1 MSESARRG
9 LVVEGLFRLVP
20 RHAGRFCGGMRA
32 LCVVAL
38 CVTLV
43 RGAAWDA
50 QVYGRGRLPRYDD
63 ELRSLEW
70 GQLQVLHTTD
80 IHGWYQGHTKS
91 SPPEPNYSGD
101 WGDWI
106 AFTQHMRRL
115 ADERGVDLL
124 LVDTGDLHD
133 GNGLSDAGPGVQ
145 GHVSDQVFALA
156 DYDLLTIGNHE
167 LYNMSVA
174 QDVYEHFVPHWG
186 DRYLTSNVHITLPGT
201 TRSRPIG
208 HRYTRFTTKNQR
220 LNIQAYGV
228 LFDFQLGAPGIT
240 VQDPKAM
247 VKEAWF
253 QESLRASSDVDAF
266 VIAGHM
272 PVTGYDGWDAIHEAI
287 RSVWPT
293 TPILMLGG
301 HTHVRDC
308 RMLDSRAMA
317 LESGRYLETVGWMS
331 VSNVSVPTFSRR
343 YIDANPRNYAFHAGL
358 VHAGHLSTP
367 RGRFVRATMDAM
379 ARAWNLTDVY
389 GIVPR
394 DYYLDRAPY
403 GDPSAL
409 LTLIS
414 EHILPDVVRSSF
426 PARANSSSLIIMNSG
441 SQRFDVFA
449 GAFTKND
456 QYIVSPFRDA
466 FLFVPDVPW
475 HAAQRLV
482 HRLNEL
488 GAAHNEQPGAA
499 HPAQGDADPI
509 FHQYLRHAF
518 YSYWLN
524 RLSPTFASPSQSPVP
539 GGRPASAR
547 RLEELLEQLGTD
559 GSMVEELPH
568 LVGGARGRSP
578 SLGYVTADS
587 CSGLGD
593 DTVHTPIPYSDEQPD
608 YIAAQPVPLPNSDH
622 DHVDVIFVDF
632 IAKPVLSLLNTYDA
646 RRHYTMAD
654 VSVWGNATTES
665 LYSSFAQLHWRLDS
679 MDSALHDM
687 DRAATVDGYPPLSP
701 FDTYAGD
708 PYDPV
713 TAPRLVFQ

>member
-1 MSESARRG
+1 MYTY
-9 LVVEGLFRLVP
+9 V
-20 RHAGRFCGGMRA
+20 
-32 LCVVAL
+32 
-38 CVTLV
+38 
-43 RGAAWDA
+43 
-50 QVYGRGRLPRYDD
+50 Q
-63 ELRSLEW
+63 
-70 GQLQVLHTTD
+70 
-80 IHGWYQGHTKS
+80 
-91 SPPEPNYSGD
+91 
-101 WGDWI
+101 
-106 AFTQHMRRL
+106 
-115 ADERGVDLL
+115 
-124 LVDTGDLHD
+124 LVDD
-133 GNGLSDAGPGVQ
+133 GNGLSDAYPELSPDDPKHKWAVN
-145 GHVSDQVFALA
+145 GHISNEVFAMA

-167 LYNMSVA
+167 LYNFSVA
-174 QDVYEHFVPHWG
+174 RDVYEYFVPHWG

-201 TRSRPIG
+201 TQSRPIG

-220 LNIQAYGV
+220 LTIQAYGV

-253 QESLRASSDVDAF
+253 QASLRASSDVDAF

-308 RMLDSRAMA
+308 RMLDSHAMA

-409 LTLIS
+409 LTLMS

-426 PARANSSSLIIMNSG
+426 PARANASSLIIMTSG

-475 HAAQRLV
+475 YVARRLV

-488 GAAHNEQPGAA
+488 GAVHNEQPGAV

-524 RLSPTFASPSQSPVP
+524 RLSPTSTSSTQSPVP
-539 GGRPASAR
+539 SGRPASAR
-547 RLEELLEQLGTD
+547 RLEELLEQVGTD
-559 GSMVEELPH
+559 GSMAEALPH
-568 LVGGARGRSP
+568 LVGGSRGRSP

-608 YIAAQPVPLPNSDH
+608 YIAAQPVPLPSSDH
-622 DHVDVIFVDF
+622 DHVDVIFADF
-632 IAKPVLSLLNTYDA
+632 IAQSILSLLNTYDA

-687 DRAATVDGYPPLSP
+687 DRAATFDGYPPLAP

-708 PYDPV
+708 PYAPV

>member
-1 MSESARRG
+1 M
-9 LVVEGLFRLVP
+9 
-20 RHAGRFCGGMRA
+20 
-32 LCVVAL
+32 
-38 CVTLV
+38 
-43 RGAAWDA
+43 
-50 QVYGRGRLPRYDD
+50 
-63 ELRSLEW
+63 
-70 GQLQVLHTTD
+70 
-80 IHGWYQGHTKS
+80 
-91 SPPEPNYSGD
+91 
-101 WGDWI
+101 
-106 AFTQHMRRL
+106 
-115 ADERGVDLL
+115 
-124 LVDTGDLHD
+124 
-133 GNGLSDAGPGVQ
+133 
-145 GHVSDQVFALA
+145 FALA

-499 HPAQGDADPI
+499 HPAQSDADPI

-524 RLSPTFASPSQSPVP
+524 RLLPTFASPSQSPVP
-539 GGRPASAR
+539 SGRPASAR

-632 IAKPVLSLLNTYDA
+632 IAKPILSLLNTYDA

-687 DRAATVDGYPPLSP
+687 DRAATADGYPPLSS

>member
-1 MSESARRG
+1 M
-9 LVVEGLFRLVP
+9 
-20 RHAGRFCGGMRA
+20 
-32 LCVVAL
+32 
-38 CVTLV
+38 
-43 RGAAWDA
+43 
-50 QVYGRGRLPRYDD
+50 
-63 ELRSLEW
+63 
-70 GQLQVLHTTD
+70 
-80 IHGWYQGHTKS
+80 
-91 SPPEPNYSGD
+91 
-101 WGDWI
+101 
-106 AFTQHMRRL
+106 
-115 ADERGVDLL
+115 
-124 LVDTGDLHD
+124 HD

-201 TRSRPIG
+201 TQSRPIG

-220 LNIQAYGV
+220 LTIQAYGV

-253 QESLRASSDVDAF
+253 QASLRASSDVDAF

-308 RMLDSRAMA
+308 RMLDSHAMA

-379 ARAWNLTDVY
+379 ARAWNLTDMY

-409 LTLIS
+409 LTLMS

-426 PARANSSSLIIMNSG
+426 PARANASNLIIMNSG

-475 HAAQRLV
+475 YVARRLV

-488 GAAHNEQPGAA
+488 GAVHNEQPGAV

-524 RLSPTFASPSQSPVP
+524 RLSPTSTSSTQSPVP
-539 GGRPASAR
+539 SGRPASAR
-547 RLEELLEQLGTD
+547 RLEELLEQVGTD
-559 GSMVEELPH
+559 GSMAEALPH
-568 LVGGARGRSP
+568 LVGGSRGRSP

-608 YIAAQPVPLPNSDH
+608 YIAAQPVPLPSGDY
-622 DHVDVIFVDF
+622 DHVDVIFADF
-632 IAKPVLSLLNTYDA
+632 IAQSILSLLNTYDA

-665 LYSSFAQLHWRLDS
+665 LYSSFAQLYWRLDS

-687 DRAATVDGYPPLSP
+687 DRAATFDGYPPLAP

-708 PYDPV
+708 PYAPV

>member
-1 MSESARRG
+1 
-9 LVVEGLFRLVP
+9 
-20 RHAGRFCGGMRA
+20 
-32 LCVVAL
+32 
-38 CVTLV
+38 
-43 RGAAWDA
+43 
-50 QVYGRGRLPRYDD
+50 
-63 ELRSLEW
+63 
-70 GQLQVLHTTD
+70 
-80 IHGWYQGHTKS
+80 
-91 SPPEPNYSGD
+91 
-101 WGDWI
+101 
-106 AFTQHMRRL
+106 
-115 ADERGVDLL
+115 
-124 LVDTGDLHD
+124 
-133 GNGLSDAGPGVQ
+133 
-145 GHVSDQVFALA
+145 
-156 DYDLLTIGNHE
+156 
-167 LYNMSVA
+167 
-174 QDVYEHFVPHWG
+174 
-186 DRYLTSNVHITLPGT
+186 
-201 TRSRPIG
+201 
-208 HRYTRFTTKNQR
+208 
-220 LNIQAYGV
+220 
-228 LFDFQLGAPGIT
+228 
-240 VQDPKAM
+240 
-247 VKEAWF
+247 
-253 QESLRASSDVDAF
+253 
-266 VIAGHM
+266 
-272 PVTGYDGWDAIHEAI
+272 
-287 RSVWPT
+287 
-293 TPILMLGG
+293 
-301 HTHVRDC
+301 
-308 RMLDSRAMA
+308 MLDSHAMA

-409 LTLIS
+409 LTLMS

-426 PARANSSSLIIMNSG
+426 PARANASSLIIMNSG

-475 HAAQRLV
+475 YVARRLV

-488 GAAHNEQPGAA
+488 GAVHNEQPGAA

-524 RLSPTFASPSQSPVP
+524 RLSPTSASSTQSPVP
-539 GGRPASAR
+539 SGRPASAR
-547 RLEELLEQLGTD
+547 RLEELLEQVGTD
-559 GSMVEELPH
+559 GSMAEALPH
-568 LVGGARGRSP
+568 LVGGSRGRSP

-608 YIAAQPVPLPNSDH
+608 YIAAQPVPLPSGDY
-622 DHVDVIFVDF
+622 DHVDVIFADF
-632 IAKPVLSLLNTYDA
+632 IAQSILSLLNTYDA

-687 DRAATVDGYPPLSP
+687 DRAATFDGYPPLAP

-708 PYDPV
+708 PYAPV
-713 TAPRLVFQ
+713 TAPRLLIQ

>member
-1 MSESARRG
+1 M
-9 LVVEGLFRLVP
+9 EGPLRLVP

-32 LCVVAL
+32 LCMVAL

-50 QVYGRGRLPRYDD
+50 HVYGRGRLPRYDD
-63 ELRSLEW
+63 ELRPLEW

-201 TRSRPIG
+201 TQSRPIG

-220 LNIQAYGV
+220 LTIQAYGV

-253 QESLRASSDVDAF
+253 QASLRASSDVDAF

-308 RMLDSRAMA
+308 RMLDSHAMA

-379 ARAWNLTDVY
+379 ARAWNLTDMY

-409 LTLIS
+409 LTLMS

-426 PARANSSSLIIMNSG
+426 PARANASSLIIMNSG

-475 HAAQRLV
+475 YVARRLV

-488 GAAHNEQPGAA
+488 GAVHNEQPGAV

-524 RLSPTFASPSQSPVP
+524 RLSPTSTSSTQSPVP
-539 GGRPASAR
+539 SGRPASAR
-547 RLEELLEQLGTD
+547 RLEELLEQVGTD
-559 GSMVEELPH
+559 GSMAEALPH
-568 LVGGARGRSP
+568 LVGGSRGRSP

-608 YIAAQPVPLPNSDH
+608 YIAAQPVPLPSGDY
-622 DHVDVIFVDF
+622 DHVDVIFADF
-632 IAKPVLSLLNTYDA
+632 IAQSILSLLNTYDA

-687 DRAATVDGYPPLSP
+687 DRAATFDGYPPLAP

-708 PYDPV
+708 PYAPV

>member
-1 MSESARRG
+1 
-9 LVVEGLFRLVP
+9 
-20 RHAGRFCGGMRA
+20 
-32 LCVVAL
+32 
-38 CVTLV
+38 
-43 RGAAWDA
+43 
-50 QVYGRGRLPRYDD
+50 
-63 ELRSLEW
+63 
-70 GQLQVLHTTD
+70 
-80 IHGWYQGHTKS
+80 
-91 SPPEPNYSGD
+91 
-101 WGDWI
+101 
-106 AFTQHMRRL
+106 
-115 ADERGVDLL
+115 
-124 LVDTGDLHD
+124 
-133 GNGLSDAGPGVQ
+133 
-145 GHVSDQVFALA
+145 
-156 DYDLLTIGNHE
+156 
-167 LYNMSVA
+167 MSVA

-201 TRSRPIG
+201 TQSRPIG

-220 LNIQAYGV
+220 LTIQAYGV

-253 QESLRASSDVDAF
+253 QASLRASSDVDAF

-308 RMLDSRAMA
+308 RMLDSHAMA

-409 LTLIS
+409 LTLMS

-426 PARANSSSLIIMNSG
+426 PARANASSLIIMNSG

-475 HAAQRLV
+475 YVARRLV

-488 GAAHNEQPGAA
+488 GAVHNEQPGAV

-524 RLSPTFASPSQSPVP
+524 RLSPTSTSSTQSPVP
-539 GGRPASAR
+539 SGRPASAR
-547 RLEELLEQLGTD
+547 RLEELLEQVGTD
-559 GSMVEELPH
+559 GSMAEALPH
-568 LVGGARGRSP
+568 LVGGSRGRSP

-608 YIAAQPVPLPNSDH
+608 YIAAQPVPLPSSDH
-622 DHVDVIFVDF
+622 DHVDVIFADF
-632 IAKPVLSLLNTYDA
+632 IAQSILSLLNTYDA

-687 DRAATVDGYPPLSP
+687 DRAATFDGYPPLAP

-708 PYDPV
+708 PYAPV

>member
-1 MSESARRG
+1 M
-9 LVVEGLFRLVP
+9 EGPLRLVP
-20 RHAGRFCGGMRA
+20 RHAGRFWGGMRA
-32 LCVVAL
+32 LCIVAL

-63 ELRSLEW
+63 ELRPLEW

-201 TRSRPIG
+201 TQSRPIG

-220 LNIQAYGV
+220 LTIQAYGV

-253 QESLRASSDVDAF
+253 QASLRASSDVDAF

-308 RMLDSRAMA
+308 RMLDSHAMA

-409 LTLIS
+409 LTLMS
-414 EHILPDVVRSSF
+414 EHILPDVVRSSL
-426 PARANSSSLIIMNSG
+426 SLIHI
-441 SQRFDVFA
+441 
-449 GAFTKND
+449 
-456 QYIVSPFRDA
+456 
-466 FLFVPDVPW
+466 
-475 HAAQRLV
+475 
-482 HRLNEL
+482 
-488 GAAHNEQPGAA
+488 
-499 HPAQGDADPI
+499 
-509 FHQYLRHAF
+509 
-518 YSYWLN
+518 
-524 RLSPTFASPSQSPVP
+524 
-539 GGRPASAR
+539 
-547 RLEELLEQLGTD
+547 
-559 GSMVEELPH
+559 
-568 LVGGARGRSP
+568 
-578 SLGYVTADS
+578 
-587 CSGLGD
+587 
-593 DTVHTPIPYSDEQPD
+593 
-608 YIAAQPVPLPNSDH
+608 
-622 DHVDVIFVDF
+622 
-632 IAKPVLSLLNTYDA
+632 
-646 RRHYTMAD
+646 
-654 VSVWGNATTES
+654 
-665 LYSSFAQLHWRLDS
+665 
-679 MDSALHDM
+679 
-687 DRAATVDGYPPLSP
+687 
-701 FDTYAGD
+701 
-708 PYDPV
+708 
-713 TAPRLVFQ
+713 